1 VWWIAPEQN
10 NPESDGIFFLSGSAV
25 SRGIAI
31 ARYRAHNMMAH
42 RPFDNRTIQLLV
54 VEDSEDILYIMKTE
68 LEWMGYV
75 VHAARDGNAAL
86 ELAKAHRPDVIIS
99 DIQMP
104 GIDGFELIRRIRSTK
119 ELAKVP
125 AIALT
130 GFGMETDVKR
140 ALERG
145 FTAHMTKPVEP
156 DKLSDMIEKLI
167 ARAVRAG
174 VRPAA

>member
-1 VWWIAPEQN
+1 M
-10 NPESDGIFFLSGSAV
+10 L
-25 SRGIAI
+25 
-31 ARYRAHNMMAH
+31 AH
-42 RPFDNRTIQLLV
+42 RPFDNRTVQLLV
-54 VEDSEDILYIMKTE
+54 VEDSDDILYIMKTE

-75 VHAARDGNAAL
+75 VDAATDGNAAL
-86 ELAKAHRPDVIIS
+86 DLAKAHRPDVIIS

-104 GIDGFELIRRIRSTK
+104 GIDGFEFLRRVRSLK

-130 GFGMETDVKR
+130 GFGMDADVKR

-145 FTAHMTKPVEP
+145 FSAHMTKPVEP
-156 DKLSDMIEKLI
+156 DKLSEMIEKLI

-174 VRPAA
+174 FRPAA

>member
-1 VWWIAPEQN
+1 M
-10 NPESDGIFFLSGSAV
+10 L
-25 SRGIAI
+25 
-31 ARYRAHNMMAH
+31 AH
-42 RPFDNRTIQLLV
+42 RPFDNRTVQLLL
-54 VEDSEDILYIMKTE
+54 VEDSDDILYIMKTE

-75 VHAARDGNAAL
+75 VDAATDGNAAL
-86 ELAKAHRPDVIIS
+86 DLAKAHRPDVIIS

-104 GIDGFELIRRIRSTK
+104 GIDGFEFLRRVRSLK

-130 GFGMETDVKR
+130 GFGMDADVKR

-145 FTAHMTKPVEP
+145 FSAHMTKPVEP
-156 DKLSDMIEKLI
+156 DKLSEMIEKLI

-174 VRPAA
+174 FRPAA

>member
-1 VWWIAPEQN
+1 M
-10 NPESDGIFFLSGSAV
+10 L
-25 SRGIAI
+25 
-31 ARYRAHNMMAH
+31 AH

-54 VEDSEDILYIMKTE
+54 VEDSEDILYITKTE

-75 VHAARDGNAAL
+75 VDAAADGNTAL
-86 ELAKAHRPDVIIS
+86 DLAKAHRPDVIIS

-104 GIDGFELIRRIRSTK
+104 GIDGFEFIKKVRSLK
-119 ELAKVP
+119 DLAKVP

-130 GFGMETDVKR
+130 GSGMEADVKR

-156 DKLSDMIEKLI
+156 DKLSEMIEKLI
-167 ARAVRAG
+167 ARAIRAG
-174 VRPAA
+174 FRPAA

>member
-1 VWWIAPEQN
+1 M
-10 NPESDGIFFLSGSAV
+10 L
-25 SRGIAI
+25 
-31 ARYRAHNMMAH
+31 AH

-75 VHAARDGNAAL
+75 VHGARDGNTAL
-86 ELAKAHRPDVIIS
+86 ELAKQHRPDVVIS

-104 GIDGFELIRRIRSTK
+104 GIDGFELVRRIRSTK

-130 GFGMETDVKR
+130 GFGMEEDVKR

-174 VRPAA
+174 FRPAA

>member
-1 VWWIAPEQN
+1 
-10 NPESDGIFFLSGSAV
+10 
-25 SRGIAI
+25 
-31 ARYRAHNMMAH
+31 MMAH

-75 VHAARDGNAAL
+75 VHGARDGNTAL
-86 ELAKAHRPDVIIS
+86 QLAKEHRPDVIIS